1 MIQPRIGAPLGSRNA
16 AKGSTNRVRVSY
28 RLPRETVDQLREQVR
43 CGNDKSL
50 SDLIARLV
58 GNASR

>member
-1 MIQPRIGAPLGSRNA
+1 MTLPRIGAPLGSRNA
-16 AKGSTNRVRVSY
+16 AKGTANRVRVSY

-43 CGNDKSL
+43 SGNDKSL

-58 GNASR
+58 RNASR